1 MIHKSLSDPLLLA
14 AFGVALIVVSIAL
27 RILVLPGTDRPQN

>member
-1 MIHKSLSDPLLLA
+1 MIHKLLSDPLKLA

-27 RILVLPGTDRPQN
+27 RMFVSPNFNRPQN